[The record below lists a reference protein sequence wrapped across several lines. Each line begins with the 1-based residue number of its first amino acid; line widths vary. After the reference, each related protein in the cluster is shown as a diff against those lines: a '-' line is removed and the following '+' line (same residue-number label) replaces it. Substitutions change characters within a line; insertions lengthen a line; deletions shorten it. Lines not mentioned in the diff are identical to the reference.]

1 MASGKSSHRRR
12 PKTTE
17 SVLPFMARSLRLF
30 IVLLALTAT
39 GASAAGPETGVVRL
53 RAFLANVQVLE
64 ARFRQQVIDS
74 RQRVL
79 EDASGS
85 VVMQRPG
92 RFRWNYEKPFER
104 VIVADG
110 ERVWLYEADLQ
121 QVTIRRLT
129 AGIGDTPAALL
140 TGKESVLERFTIEKS
155 WMEEGLA
162 LVRLV
167 PRSADADFAG
177 VTLGF
182 DGAELRRLV
191 LDDRLGQQTRI
202 DLTEVRTNPRVS
214 PEVFRFQ
221 TPAGADVID
230 DSEL

>member
-1 MASGKSSHRRR
+1 MAGW
-12 PKTTE
+12 
-17 SVLPFMARSLRLF
+17 LRLLVILF
-30 IVLLALTAT
+30 ALLGAVPSGAQPNDPANIT
-39 GASAAGPETGVVRL
+39 GATRL
-53 RAFLANVQVLE
+53 RNFLANVQGME
-64 ARFRQQVIDS
+64 ASFRQRVIDS
-74 RQRVL
+74 RQQVL

-92 RFRWNYEKPFER
+92 RFRWNYQAPFER

-110 ERVWLYEADLQ
+110 EKVWLYEADLD

-140 TGKESVLERFTIEKS
+140 TGKESVLERFTVEKS
-155 WMEEGLA
+155 WNEEGLA
-162 LVRLV
+162 LVRLI

-191 LDDRLGQQTRI
+191 LDDRLGQQTRV
-202 DLTEVRTNPRVS
+202 DLTEVRTNPRLS
-214 PEVFRFQ
+214 PEVFRFEI
-221 TPAGADVID
+221 PAGADVID
-230 DSEL
+230 DSDL

>member
-1 MASGKSSHRRR
+1 MTRWLRPLVVLVPLCAGAASGAVPDGS
-12 PKTTE
+12 PN
-17 SVLPFMARSLRLF
+17 
-30 IVLLALTAT
+30 AT
-39 GASAAGPETGVVRL
+39 GVARL
-53 RAFLANVQVLE
+53 RGFLANVQGIE
-64 ARFRQQVIDS
+64 AQFHQTVIDS
-74 RQRVL
+74 HQHVL

-92 RFRWNYEKPFER
+92 RFRWNYQAPFER

-110 ERVWLYEADLQ
+110 EKVWLYEADLE

-129 AGIGDTPAALL
+129 SGIGDTPAALL
-140 TGKESVLERFTIEKS
+140 TGKETVLERFTIEKS
-155 WMEEGLA
+155 WNEDGLA
-162 LVRLV
+162 LVRLK
-167 PRSADADFAG
+167 PRSADSDFAG

-182 DGAELRRLV
+182 DGPGLRRLL

-202 DLTEVRTNPRVS
+202 DFSEVRTNPPLS

-221 TPAGADVID
+221 LPPGADVID

>member
-1 MASGKSSHRRR
+1 MAGWLRPLVVLFSLLSAAASGAQ
-12 PKTTE
+12 PNDTGN
-17 SVLPFMARSLRLF
+17 
-30 IVLLALTAT
+30 IT
-39 GASAAGPETGVVRL
+39 GATRL
-53 RAFLANVQVLE
+53 RNFLANVQGME

-74 RQRVL
+74 RQQVL

-92 RFRWNYEKPFER
+92 RFRWNYQAPFER

-110 ERVWLYEADLQ
+110 EKVWLYEADLE

-129 AGIGDTPAALL
+129 SGIGDTPAALL
-140 TGKESVLERFTIEKS
+140 TGKVSVLERFTVEKS
-155 WMEEGLA
+155 WTEEGLA
-162 LVRLV
+162 LVRLI

-202 DLTEVRTNPRVS
+202 DLTEVRTNPRLS
-214 PEVFRFQ
+214 PEVFRFEI
-221 TPAGADVID
+221 PAGADVID
-230 DSEL
+230 DSDL

>member
-1 MASGKSSHRRR
+1 
-12 PKTTE
+12 
-17 SVLPFMARSLRLF
+17 MARSLRPLV
-30 IVLLALTAT
+30 VLLALTAT
-39 GASAAGPETGVVRL
+39 AASAAGPETGLGRL

-74 RQRVL
+74 RQQVL

-110 ERVWLYEADLQ
+110 ERVWLYEADLA

-129 AGIGDTPAALL
+129 AGIGDTPAAIL
-140 TGKESVLERFTIEKS
+140 TGKESVLERFTVDKS
-155 WMEEGLA
+155 WTEEGLA

-182 DGAELRRLV
+182 DGAELRRLL

-221 TPAGADVID
+221 TPPGADVID

>member
-1 MASGKSSHRRR
+1 MAGWLRPLVVLFSLLVATTSGAQPDDTGKNSG
-12 PKTTE
+12 
-17 SVLPFMARSLRLF
+17 
-30 IVLLALTAT
+30 AT
-39 GASAAGPETGVVRL
+39 RL
-53 RAFLANVQVLE
+53 RNFLANVQGME

-74 RQRVL
+74 RQQVL

-92 RFRWNYEKPFER
+92 RFRWNYQAPFER

-110 ERVWLYEADLQ
+110 EKVWLYEADLE

-129 AGIGDTPAALL
+129 SGIGDTPAALL
-140 TGKESVLERFTIEKS
+140 TGKVSVLERFTVEKS
-155 WMEEGLA
+155 WSEEGLA
-162 LVRLV
+162 LVRLK

-182 DGAELRRLV
+182 DGPELRRLV

-202 DLTEVRTNPRVS
+202 DLTEVRTNPRLS
-214 PEVFRFQ
+214 LEVFRFQ
-221 TPAGADVID
+221 TPPGADVID

>member
-1 MASGKSSHRRR
+1 
-12 PKTTE
+12 
-17 SVLPFMARSLRLF
+17 MARSLRPLV
-30 IVLLALTAT
+30 VLLALTAT
-39 GASAAGPETGVVRL
+39 AASAAGPDTGLVRL
-53 RAFLANVQVLE
+53 QAFLANVQVLE

-74 RQRVL
+74 RQQVL

-110 ERVWLYEADLQ
+110 ERVWLYEADLA

-129 AGIGDTPAALL
+129 AGIGDTPAAIL
-140 TGKESVLERFTIEKS
+140 TGKESVLERFTVDKS
-155 WMEEGLA
+155 WTEEGLA

-182 DGAELRRLV
+182 DGAELRRLL

-221 TPAGADVID
+221 TPPGADVID

>member
-1 MASGKSSHRRR
+1 M
-12 PKTTE
+12 
-17 SVLPFMARSLRLF
+17 VRSLRPL
-30 IVLLALTAT
+30 IVLLAMATTAS
-39 GASAAGPETGVVRL
+39 SAAESDTGVNRL
-53 RAFLANVQVLE
+53 RAFLANVQGME
-64 ARFRQQVIDS
+64 AQFRQRVVDS
-74 RQRVL
+74 RQQVL

-85 VVMQRPG
+85 VVMKRPG

-110 ERVWLYEADLQ
+110 ERVWLYEADLE

-140 TGKESVLERFTIEKS
+140 TGKESVLERFTVEKS
-155 WMEEGLA
+155 WMEDGLA
-162 LVRLV
+162 LVRLL

-182 DGAELRRLV
+182 DGAELRRLL

-202 DLTEVRTNPRVS
+202 DFTEVRTNPRVS

-221 TPAGADVID
+221 TPTGADVID

>member
-1 MASGKSSHRRR
+1 MHRRR

-17 SVLPFMARSLRLF
+17 PVLPSMARSLRPLV
-30 IVLLALTAT
+30 VLLALTAT
-39 GASAAGPETGVVRL
+39 AASAAGPETGLVRL

-74 RQRVL
+74 RQQVL

-110 ERVWLYEADLQ
+110 ERVWLYEADLE

-129 AGIGDTPAALL
+129 AGIGDTPAAIL
-140 TGKESVLERFTIEKS
+140 TGKESVLERFTVDKS
-155 WMEEGLA
+155 WTEEGLA

-182 DGAELRRLV
+182 DGAELRRLL

-221 TPAGADVID
+221 TPPGADVID